1 MDLEPAIAQWEP
13 VSRYPSSDID
23 LAFVVDDDVTADD
36 VRGAIAGAAG
46 PLLVDL
52 DLFDVYRGPG
62 IPAGQR
68 SLAFRIRLQA
78 ADHTLTDAEVA
89 AVRDAIVAA
98 AAAAGA
104 SLRA

>member
-1 MDLEPAIAQWEP
+1 MPRSPAPPA
-13 VSRYPSSDID
+13 RCSS
-23 LAFVVDDDVTADD
+23 T
-36 VRGAIAGAAG
+36 
-46 PLLVDL
+46 L

-89 AVRDAIVAA
+89 TVREAIIAA
-98 AAAAGA
+98 AAEQHAT
-104 SLRA
+104 LRA